1 MQDLNPIQASQTRVC
16 TVSKSQGIHMHVQFE
31 KRHRCIA
38 HQATTEP
45 NEAGDPGLSLP
56 SLPQLLYAYCTLV
69 Q

>member
-1 MQDLNPIQASQTRVC
+1 MQDLNPIQASQSRVC
-16 TVSKSQGIHMHVQFE
+16 TVAKSQEIHMPVQFE

-56 SLPQLLYAYCTLV
+56 SLPQPLYAYCTLI